1 MVNINII
8 TIFPEQVKGFI
19 DIGMLNQAVLKGT
32 VEYNVVD
39 IRDFSENRHRKV
51 DDEPYGGGPGMV
63 MSAPSVIRAV
73 ESLSQPGIKILLAP
87 NGREFTQSN
96 AEDISGKDITLI
108 CGRYTGIDYR
118 VRKHVDL
125 VFSVGNY
132 IVSGGELPALII
144 TEAAVRLIPGVL
156 GDKKSLEEDRGYPVY
171 TRPQNFRGMNVPE
184 VLLSGNH
191 KKIEN
196 FRKNNQEFYYE
207 KNYDRN
213 DK

>member
-1 MVNINII
+1 
-8 TIFPEQVKGFI
+8 
-19 DIGMLNQAVLKGT
+19 
-32 VEYNVVD
+32 
-39 IRDFSENRHRKV
+39 
-51 DDEPYGGGPGMV
+51 
-63 MSAPSVIRAV
+63 
-73 ESLSQPGIKILLAP
+73 
-87 NGREFTQSN
+87 
-96 AEDISGKDITLI
+96 
-108 CGRYTGIDYR
+108 
-118 VRKHVDL
+118 
-125 VFSVGNY
+125 
-132 IVSGGELPALII
+132 LPALII